1 MFSYL
6 GCLFALLFGVVFI
19 IFAFVGS
26 IIDVVLRFLGLK
38 KGGNTFSGFGQQGG
52 ARQQSGF
59 GGQRSGFSQQQSGY
73 GQQQSTSQ
81 NDGRDQ
87 HRESRGQQTHKIFE
101 KDDSEY
107 VDFEEV

>member
-52 ARQQSGF
+52 ARQQSA
-59 GGQRSGFSQQQSGY
+59 Y
-73 GQQQSTSQ
+73 GQQQGNYGRQQ
-81 NDGRDQ
+81 NDGSQQRGAGQGGGREQ

>member
-19 IFAFVGS
+19 IFAFIGT
-26 IIDVVLRFLGLK
+26 IIDVVLSFLGLK
-38 KGGNTFSGFGQQGG
+38 KRTTKFTGFGQQGG
-52 ARQQSGF
+52 ARQQNNYG
-59 GGQRSGFSQQQSGY
+59 RQQSAY
-73 GQQQSTSQ
+73 GQQQSSGQ
-81 NDGRDQ
+81 SDGYEQ

>member
-26 IIDVVLRFLGLK
+26 IIDVVLRFLGIK
-38 KGGNTFSGFGQQGG
+38 RTSNSFSGFGQQGG
-52 ARQQSGF
+52 ASQQSGF
-59 GGQRSGFSQQQSGY
+59 GQQQSSS
-73 GQQQSTSQ
+73 QS
-81 NDGRDQ
+81 DGRDQ

>member
-19 IFAFVGS
+19 IFAFIGT
-26 IIDVVLRFLGLK
+26 IIDVVLSFLGLK
-38 KGGNTFSGFGQQGG
+38 KRTTKFTGFGQQGG
-52 ARQQSGF
+52 ARQQNNYGRQQSAY
-59 GGQRSGFSQQQSGY
+59 GQQQSGFSQQQSSGQSDGY
-73 GQQQSTSQ
+73 E
-81 NDGRDQ
+81 Q
-87 HRESRGQQTHKIFE
+87 HREFRGQQTHKIFE

>member
-6 GCLFALLFGVVFI
+6 GCLFALLFSVVFI

-26 IIDVVLRFLGLK
+26 IIDVVLRFLGIK
-38 KGGNTFSGFGQQGG
+38 RTSNSFSGFGQQGG
-52 ARQQSGF
+52 ARQQNAYSRQQN
-59 GGQRSGFSQQQSGY
+59 GGNRQQSSY
-73 GQQQSTSQ
+73 GQQQSSGQ
-81 NDGRDQ
+81 GDGYEQ

-101 KDDSEY
+101 KDDNEY